1 MVNARAENVMEL
13 SRFEAAVDDISLDV
27 FSSFEDARDDWE
39 TLFANAPASAYQSF
53 GFARDWFQAFGRAR
67 GLEPMIVVARNS
79 AGVRPLAL
87 LALGVSRHGP
97 LRIAQFLGGKE
108 SNFNLGLFAADA
120 RLDAAAIRAALRRA
134 AHSAGVDLYHLGNQP
149 LAFDGVANPLA
160 LLGATP
166 SPSFAYG
173 TSLPVTVSELD
184 ARFSSDARKKLRKKQ
199 ARLDKMG
206 ALVFE
211 HRATGARAGEIL
223 EALLTQKAERLQ
235 APSFAKDAMR
245 DFVLGLCGG
254 ALEAH
259 AVTLDGRIIA
269 TYAGFTHR
277 GRFSAM
283 LNSFVADEEIA
294 RSSPGDL
301 LLHSLLRDLVA
312 RGVTRFD
319 LGVGEARYKNAVC
332 DETIALVD
340 ALIPVTPLGALAA
353 PILSA
358 LTRAKR
364 AVKQNP
370 RLLASL
376 TRLRRLAR

>member
-1 MVNARAENVMEL
+1 MEL
-13 SRFEAAVDDISLDV
+13 SRFETAIDEIALDV
-27 FSSFEDARDDWE
+27 FTTFEEARDDWE
-39 TLFANAPASAYQSF
+39 ALFADAPASAYQSF
-53 GFARDWFQAFGRAR
+53 GFARDWFETFGCAR
-67 GLEPMIVVARNS
+67 RLEPMIVVARHA
-79 AGVRPLAL
+79 AGARPLAL
-87 LALGVSRHGP
+87 LGLGVSRLGP

-108 SNFNLGLFAADA
+108 SNFNLGLFATDA
-120 RLDAAAIRAALRRA
+120 RLDAAAIRALLRRA
-134 AHSAGVDLYHLGNQP
+134 ARAADVDLYRLGNQP
-149 LAFDGVANPLA
+149 QAFEGVGNPLA
-160 LLGATP
+160 LPGAAP

-173 TSLPVTVSELD
+173 TTVPATLSALD

-199 ARLDKMG
+199 ARLEKMG

-211 HRATGARAGEIL
+211 HRAEGARGREIL
-223 EALLTQKAERLQ
+223 EVLLAQKAERLQ
-235 APSFAKDAMR
+235 DASFDNGAMR

-254 ALEAH
+254 ALETH
-259 AVTLDGRIIA
+259 ALTLDGRIIA

-283 LNSFVADEEIA
+283 LNSFATDDEIA

-312 RGVTRFD
+312 RGVGRFD

-340 ALIPVTPLGALAA
+340 SVIPATPLGALAT
-353 PILSA
+353 PILAA

-364 AVKQNP
+364 ALKQNP
-370 RLLASL
+370 RLFASL
-376 TRLRRLAR
+376 TRLRRRVR

>member
-1 MVNARAENVMEL
+1 MEL
-13 SRFEAAVDDISLDV
+13 SRFETAGDEIALDV
-27 FSSFEDARDDWE
+27 FASFADARGDWE
-39 TLFANAPASAYQSF
+39 TLFADAPASAYQSF
-53 GFARDWFQAFGRAR
+53 GFARDWFETFGRAR
-67 GLEPMIVVARNS
+67 GLEPMIVVARQT
-79 AGVRPLAL
+79 AGARPLAL
-87 LALGVSRHGP
+87 LGLCVSRIGP

-108 SNFNLGLFAADA
+108 SNFNLGLFAAEA
-120 RLDAAAIRAALRRA
+120 RLDAPAIRALLRRA
-134 AHSAGVDLYHLGNQP
+134 ARAVGVDLYRLANQP
-149 LAFDGVANPLA
+149 QAFEGVANPLA
-160 LLGATP
+160 LPGAAP

-173 TSLPVTVSELD
+173 TSLPATSSALD
-184 ARFSSDARKKLRKKQ
+184 ARFSGDARKKLRKKQ
-199 ARLDKMG
+199 ARLEKMG

-211 HRATGARAGEIL
+211 HRAEGARGREIL
-223 EALLTQKAERLQ
+223 EALLAQKAERLQ
-235 APSFAKDAMR
+235 DASFDNGAMR
-245 DFVLGLCGG
+245 DFVLGRCGG

-259 AVTLDGRIIA
+259 ALTLDGRIIA

-283 LNSFVADEEIA
+283 LNSFASDEEIA

-301 LLHSLLRDLVA
+301 LLHSLLRDLIA
-312 RGVTRFD
+312 RGVGRFD

-340 ALIPVTPLGALAA
+340 TLVPATPLGALAA
-353 PILSA
+353 PMLAA

-370 RLLASL
+370 RLFASL

>member
-1 MVNARAENVMEL
+1 MEL